1 MARSIPTSDSLPW
14 YRQFWPWFLIAL
26 PASVVVAGFSTMYI
40 ANRHADDLVVD
51 EYYKEG
57 LAINRQ
63 LAKQEL
69 ARARDI
75 SASVLVGAS
84 ELTVTTTGAVTDPA
98 LRLRLSHPMEADR
111 DFYLTL
117 GRRNDGIYSAPLPKV
132 IGPYWHWT
140 LDTGK
145 NSEWRLD
152 GSLSP
157 GDIHRAGDG

>member
-1 MARSIPTSDSLPW
+1 MSRSLPKTDTLPW

-26 PASVVVAGFSTMYI
+26 PASVVVAGFTTLYI
-40 ANRHADDLVVD
+40 ANRHADDLVAD

-63 LAKQEL
+63 LARQET
-69 ARARDI
+69 ARASGI
-75 SASVLVGAS
+75 SALLSVGDS
-84 ELTVTTTGAVTDPA
+84 ELTVHTSGPVSGPV
-98 LRLRLSHPMEADR
+98 LRLRLSHPMESDR

-117 GRRNDGIYSAPLPKV
+117 GRRSDGVYSAPLPNA

-140 LDTGK
+140 LDTGEE
-145 NSEWRLD
+145 SHWRLD

-157 GDIHRAGDG
+157 LEFNRTGDG

>member
-1 MARSIPTSDSLPW
+1 ML
-14 YRQFWPWFLIAL
+14 
-26 PASVVVAGFSTMYI
+26 YI
-40 ANRHADDLVVD
+40 ANRHADDLVAD
-51 EYYKEG
+51 DYYKEG

-69 ARARDI
+69 ARTRDI
-75 SASVLVGAS
+75 SASVLVGDS
-84 ELTVTTTGAVTDPA
+84 ELTVTTTGAVTDPS

-117 GRRNDGIYSAPLPKV
+117 GRRTDGIYSAPLPTV

-140 LDTGK
+140 LDAGE

-157 GDIHRAGDG
+157 GDINRAGDG

>member
-1 MARSIPTSDSLPW
+1 MLAHHPYFIRNFANKQTLRFGFGRKTSCL
-14 YRQFWPWFLIAL
+14 
-26 PASVVVAGFSTMYI
+26 
-40 ANRHADDLVVD
+40 HAPHAVNPLRNLTRRRDLQRMH
-51 EYYKEG
+51 

-63 LAKQEL
+63 LAKQEQ

-75 SASVLVGAS
+75 SARVNVGDS
-84 ELTVTTTGAVTDPA
+84 ELTVTTTGVVTVPS

-117 GRRNDGIYSAPLPKV
+117 GRRTDGIYSAPLPTV

-140 LDTGK
+140 LDTGE

-152 GSLSP
+152 GSLSQR
-157 GDIHRAGDG
+157 DINRAGDG